1 MSALLLAFQELARI
15 QTLALDPGRR
25 ADVAT
30 LADVDGDGTREVLL
44 AVHEPGRVFARHLE
58 TWRLGADGTLARAES
73 LALTRDV
80 VAFAH
85 ADVLAGGGEE
95 LILFTAG
102 GAFAW
107 RPGPEARPE
116 RLLTGEFLWQA
127 PDPELAFHW
136 EQGVRDVDGDGLAD
150 LILPEPGGFAIAR
163 QRRPHGAEA
172 PWGEVSRV
180 RVPAGPKAGV
190 WNAADRGRRGREGR
204 REGGSFQLGFRL
216 GDGDGAADG
225 GTLVAVHEEV
235 PAPFWLDWDADSDLD
250 LMLQTE
256 RQLHVW
262 LQGEQ
267 GFSGDPQQSL
277 ELPVAADESREHDAS
292 YSAHAVDIDLDRR
305 ADCAIFAGDKR
316 SEDVRTQAL
325 LFTQAAA
332 REGPALFGPEGR
344 PASLLVFAGFVFDP
358 RFRDL
363 DGDGYPEL
371 VLRTVRPDLIDQIRS
386 ASTETIDADLY
397 VYRNRR
403 GVLARQPDL
412 ARSHAIALAEFE
424 LSAEFFGDIT
434 GDGLSELLVRDEPE
448 KLRVLMLRAQGPREK
463 STWTLLEKPVWELSV
478 TPDARVQLAA
488 PGKTERAGLF
498 VLEPAQVQWVRF
510 R

>member
-1 MSALLLAFQELARI
+1 MSALLHAFQELARI
-15 QTLALDPGRR
+15 QTLELEAGRR

-30 LADVDGDGTREVLL
+30 LADLDGDGTREVLL
-44 AVHEPGRVFARHLE
+44 AVHEPGKDFARHLE
-58 TWRLGADGTLARAES
+58 TWRLGADGRLARAES

-85 ADVLAGGGEE
+85 ADVLEGGGEE
-95 LILFTAG
+95 LVLFNAG
-102 GAFAW
+102 GVFAW
-107 RPGPEARPE
+107 RSAPEARPE
-116 RLLTGEFLWQA
+116 RLLACEFLWQA

-136 EQGVRDVDGDGLAD
+136 EQGVRDIDGDGLAD

-163 QRRPHGAEA
+163 QRRPRSAES

-190 WNAADRGRRGREGR
+190 WDATASPRQGLEGQRAGGR
-204 REGGSFQLGFRL
+204 FQIGFRM
-216 GDGDGAADG
+216 GERDGEAGGGA
-225 GTLVAVHEEV
+225 LVAVHEEL
-235 PAPFWLDWDADSDLD
+235 PAPFWLDWDADGDLD
-250 LMLQTE
+250 LLVQTE
-256 RQLHVW
+256 RHLQVW
-262 LQGEQ
+262 LQDAS
-267 GFSGDPQQSL
+267 GFPAAPQHSL
-277 ELPVAADESREHDAS
+277 ELPVPADESRVLDAS
-292 YSAHAVDIDLDRR
+292 YSAHAVDLDLDRR
-305 ADCAIFAGDKR
+305 ADCVIFAGDKR
-316 SEDVRTQAL
+316 SDDVRTQGL
-325 LFTQAAA
+325 FFTQAAV

-363 DGDGYPEL
+363 DADGYPEL

-397 VYRNRR
+397 VYRNRG

-424 LSAEFFGDIT
+424 LSAEFFGDVS
-434 GDGLSELLVRDEPE
+434 GDGLADLLVRDEPE
-448 KLRVLMLRAQGPREK
+448 KLRVLMLRAQGPRAK
-463 STWTLLEKPVWELSV
+463 SSWTLVEKPLWELSV
-478 TPDARVQLAA
+478 TADARVQLAVPSQA
-488 PGKTERAGLF
+488 ERVGLF
-498 VLEPAQVQWVRF
+498 VLEPAQVLWVRF